1 MTLPH
6 QRSSAGR
13 ALADAGHLGPFFCLH
28 ARSEPG
34 WTSWATL
41 CGDQEVLRRR
51 AAEVHGALAAHT
63 GLSAVAPAVVA
74 SVTHLGLVARLL
86 APVLGAAALYDVLP
100 VAPADDVRMPLRGA
114 NPLPMAL
121 DAVSAVALATPADL
135 ATALHQNWLAPVVEP
150 LSRAVRASWS
160 VSPRVLGGNVAS
172 AVAGAL
178 RMVSTARPELTHRAD
193 ALVDALLDG
202 PLTGTGGRRED
213 GSFQRRSCCLFYR
226 LPGAGTCADCILAD
240 HR

>member
-1 MTLPH
+1 VALPH
-6 QRSSAGR
+6 EHCSGGR
-13 ALADAGHLGPFFCLH
+13 ALTGAGQLGPFFRVH

-41 CGDQEVLRRR
+41 CGDPGVLDRR
-51 AAEVHGALAAHT
+51 AAEVEEALAAHT
-63 GLSAVAPAVVA
+63 GLPAIAPAVVA

-86 APVLGAAALYDVLP
+86 APILGAAALHDVLP
-100 VAPADDVRMPLRGA
+100 VAPPGQIRMHLRGT

-121 DAVSAVALATPADL
+121 DAVSAVTPATPADL
-135 ATALHQNWLAPVVEP
+135 ATALHRHWLAPAVEP
-150 LSRAVRASWS
+150 LTCAVRASWS
-160 VSPRVLGGNVAS
+160 VSPRVLSGNVTS

-178 RMVSTARPELTHRAD
+178 RMVSTARPDSTPRAA
-193 ALVDALLDG
+193 ALLDALLDG

-226 LPGAGTCADCILAD
+226 LPGAGTCSDCVLVG
-240 HR
+240 RR